1 MIDLLIEE
9 RERTDMSDDKE
20 YLETTSSDKED
31 KDTYEKICFMCR
43 RPESKAGKMID
54 LPNNIHICTDCMQ
67 RSFDTMNNSSI
78 NYDELMKN
86 IPNMPNISM
95 IDLSSLQNQIPNR
108 QKVKKKQEEPKEKVA
123 PKVFDI
129 KSIPAPH
136 KIKASLDE
144 YVIGQEHAKKV
155 MSVAVYNHY
164 KRVFAENNDDV
175 EIEKSNMLMIGP
187 TGSGKSYL
195 ASTIY
200 GKKGTLYTYDCAPV
214 GEEVIEKEL
223 LGERSMISPL
233 SGIYA
238 VIIKHIDRLSPRLQ
252 RAVLEKCAKAGI
264 VPVGLSEHSVEELK
278 GADKLSE
285 EFISEFEPY
294 QVQMYSLGE
303 RAEDL
308 KSFIDY
314 YLGSANKKYSR
325 SVEFTPRAMGCLLGY
340 DWKENIDE
348 VHRTIERIVLTTEK
362 KKVDVFDLPDRITGG
377 SSEVFAQNASL
388 KDMLEFYESGLV
400 MRAYEKY
407 RTSVAVAQKLGISQA
422 TAVRKIHKYAGRDV
436 E

>member
-1 MIDLLIEE
+1 MTFVTGIPVFKDGELEMIISYSSWEITGFDDL
-9 RERTDMSDDKE
+9 RERYNVLQYQNKKLLDE
-20 YLETTSSDKED
+20 
-31 KDTYEKICFMCR
+31 I
-43 RPESKAGKMID
+43 
-54 LPNNIHICTDCMQ
+54 
-67 RSFDTMNNSSI
+67 
-78 NYDELMKN
+78 ELMTGRDGGQRY
-86 IPNMPNISM
+86 IAQ
-95 IDLSSLQNQIPNR
+95 SSRSRDARRL
-108 QKVKKKQEEPKEKVA
+108 A
-123 PKVFDI
+123 GVFCDAGCPCYI
-129 KSIPAPH
+129 
-136 KIKASLDE
+136 
-144 YVIGQEHAKKV
+144 Y
-155 MSVAVYNHY
+155 
-164 KRVFAENNDDV
+164 
-175 EIEKSNMLMIGP
+175 GP

-314 YLGSANKKYSR
+314 YLGSVNKKYSR

>member
-1 MIDLLIEE
+1 MDYEQLGHILESIHPGVTIADSSGVFRFVSNSYLSGRSVKGSDIIGKFAGSEEMMKMFSPCVTQMVFESHKRITTVQKGVDNDETFVTGIPVFKDGGLEMIISYSSWEITGFDDL
-9 RERTDMSDDKE
+9 RERYNVLQYQNKKLLDE
-20 YLETTSSDKED
+20 
-31 KDTYEKICFMCR
+31 I
-43 RPESKAGKMID
+43 
-54 LPNNIHICTDCMQ
+54 
-67 RSFDTMNNSSI
+67 
-78 NYDELMKN
+78 ELMTGRDGGQRY
-86 IPNMPNISM
+86 IAQ
-95 IDLSSLQNQIPNR
+95 SSRSRDARRL
-108 QKVKKKQEEPKEKVA
+108 A
-123 PKVFDI
+123 GVFCDAGCPCYI
-129 KSIPAPH
+129 
-136 KIKASLDE
+136 
-144 YVIGQEHAKKV
+144 Y
-155 MSVAVYNHY
+155 
-164 KRVFAENNDDV
+164 
-175 EIEKSNMLMIGP
+175 GP

-238 VIIKHIDRLSPRLQ
+238 VIIKHID
-252 RAVLEKCAKAGI
+252 
-264 VPVGLSEHSVEELK
+264 
-278 GADKLSE
+278 KLSE

-314 YLGSANKKYSR
+314 YLGSVNKKYSR